1 MKYPIHIKTGS
12 NDGPTSRKISLHKL
26 VSKLSELAE
35 RHKERNACIK
45 VGNMNIRLLRP
56 DHPLKPRV
64 PFRRVTNVCRTSS
77 TDSDEGL
84 AELMKTQADP
94 HVNNTTDNNNTIVDE
109 NTNDVE
115 NTHDTQSENTIYVID
130 PDKINTVESY
140 TQLDVD
146 GDMTITNTTQKN
158 SVLCHTSD
166 KNTNNVNDATTTPHS
181 NELGLD
187 VPCCH
192 PEPSKGCSGPIIPVS
207 GHLEEEAYEPVDLS
221 TVKVNTHLFPSR
233 RDRDTRSPDNSLIS
247 DVGVREPPS
256 SSVSKVPMV
265 VLGSDGTVPNLPC
278 ASATPPVSDPVVYRI
293 TPYIPP
299 QPAVHYQGRFLG
311 QKIFQ
316 YSSETIAAVST
327 PQLRGGV
334 HVGGDILRPSSLSL
348 KHIVC
353 EKSFS
358 QGPPVG
364 TSEGGSIAVKNTDTV
379 SSVTGFVESSTK
391 SVEGDD
397 TKNVCNTGA
406 PRTATATSAVSGK
419 RQTATTG
426 PVSSTSR
433 SSPPSTTIHPHS
445 QIRHGSEVS
454 GPPEPED
461 PATAGPMPNPNMPKA
476 TPENYLS
483 YAHHSVDYIVRYIS
497 MVHMGLTD
505 LVQGLSK
512 IQRKR
517 GGGSKSEGAENEDQ
531 ASADTRTAVVA
542 RANAAHILC
551 SSAMTL
557 VTDLRNTVLAAQT
570 AMRDEE
576 LGQGYIRSNV
586 SALHYVEIETD
597 IIDVPW
603 STNTAFINAT
613 IISLPEPAVL
623 EVYRNTVYY
632 FLNQMRLYGTSCQ
645 ICISCI
651 KQDPLYQLRNQLKN
665 IQNLCVTLIIK
676 NHSFAAVPSYSNRI
690 ARQLICDEEGFIQ
703 AHPFHGNAARPR
715 QGFASY
721 KYAMLVS
728 SSNLGDLICAGHLCL
743 QACYNCWPI
752 VHVYTR
758 RCRGPM

>member
-1 MKYPIHIKTGS
+1 
-12 NDGPTSRKISLHKL
+12 
-26 VSKLSELAE
+26 
-35 RHKERNACIK
+35 
-45 VGNMNIRLLRP
+45 MNIRLLKP
-56 DHPLKPRV
+56 DHSARPRL
-64 PFRRVTNVCRTSS
+64 PFRRTTEVCRSSS
-77 TDSDEGL
+77 TDSDDIIT
-84 AELMKTQADP
+84 ELVKTQADP
-94 HVNNTTDNNNTIVDE
+94 PADNTIDDNNNTIDQ
-109 NTNDVE
+109 NTNND
-115 NTHDTQSENTIYVID
+115 DTRDPERDTDSDNTIYVID
-130 PDKINTVESY
+130 PDKINAVETYTHFNARGINVNTNNSTSAENTV
-140 TQLDVD
+140 
-146 GDMTITNTTQKN
+146 I
-158 SVLCHTSD
+158 CHTSND
-166 KNTNNVNDATTTPHS
+166 NTKNVTDTTTTPMARS
-181 NELGLD
+181 DDVGLD
-187 VPCCH
+187 GPCCR
-192 PEPSKGCSGPIIPVS
+192 PGPIIARRDSSILSMS

-233 RDRDTRSPDNSLIS
+233 GVRDTRSPDNTLIS
-247 DVGVREPPS
+247 DVGVREPKTTTS
-256 SSVSKVPMV
+256 STSPKVPMV
-265 VLGSDGTVPNLPC
+265 VLGSDGTVPNLPSLC
-278 ASATPPVSDPVVYRI
+278 ASAAPPVSDPAVYR
-293 TPYIPP
+293 TVPYIPP
-299 QPAVHYQGRFLG
+299 QPALHYQGRFLG

-348 KHIVC
+348 KHVVC
-353 EKSFS
+353 ENNFS
-358 QGPPVG
+358 RTPPAG
-364 TSEGGSIAVKNTDTV
+364 TSEGGSITPKPSSDAATPGSGGSNNNTKSSKSNDVKGDTAGRKPNNRDGGGGV
-379 SSVTGFVESSTK
+379 CSSSAPATANVATSSV
-391 SVEGDD
+391 SV
-397 TKNVCNTGA
+397 TARSPTQPTNNNT
-406 PRTATATSAVSGK
+406 
-419 RQTATTG
+419 QCTTG
-426 PVSSTSR
+426 SGDNATQ
-433 SSPPSTTIHPHS
+433 TGG
-445 QIRHGSEVS
+445 HGGGGSVGS
-454 GPPEPED
+454 GGPPEPED
-461 PATAGPMPNPNMPKA
+461 PATVGPGPNPNMPKA

-497 MVHMGLTD
+497 MVQVGLSD

-517 GGGSKSEGAENEDQ
+517 GGGSKPEGAENED
-531 ASADTRTAVVA
+531 AVDARTAVIA

-551 SSAMTL
+551 SSAMNL

-576 LGQGYIRSNV
+576 LGQGYVRSNV

-651 KQDPLYQLRNQLKN
+651 KQEPLYQLRNQLKN

-703 AHPFHGNAARPR
+703 AHPFHGTVSRPR